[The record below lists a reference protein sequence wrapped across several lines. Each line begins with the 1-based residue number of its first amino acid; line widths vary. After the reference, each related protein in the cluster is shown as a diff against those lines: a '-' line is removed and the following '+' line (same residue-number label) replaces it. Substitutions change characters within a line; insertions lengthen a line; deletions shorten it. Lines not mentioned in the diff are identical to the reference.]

1 LPWDF
6 MKVLGIS
13 TSPRL
18 SSNSDLLLRRALAG
32 ASSTGAV
39 AEYLQLYKHNIKPC
53 TACSACYATGEC
65 IIDDDFNVVLSKII
79 NAQRLIFAT
88 PIYFMSV
95 CAQAK
100 ILIDRCQCLW
110 ASKYMLKKPVSPI
123 EPNTRFA
130 MAIAVGGT
138 KSKKMFESVR
148 LTMKYYFDALDTGY
162 FANLFVS
169 GVDEAGKIEK
179 NADAMEQAFQLGIR
193 LASSEAAPAQT
204 IEIELT

>member
-1 LPWDF
+1 

-32 ASSTGAV
+32 ASSTGAA
-39 AEYLQLYKHNIKPC
+39 AEYLQLYKHDIKPC

-65 IIDDDFNVVLSKII
+65 IIEDDFNVVLSKML

-100 ILIDRCQCLW
+100 MLIDRCQCLW
-110 ASKYMLKKPVSPI
+110 ATKYMLKKPVSPI
-123 EPNTRFA
+123 APNIRFA

-138 KSKKMFESVR
+138 ENKKMFDSIR
-148 LTMKYYFDALDTGY
+148 LTMKYYFDALNMGY

-169 GVDEAGKIEK
+169 GIDEAGKIE
-179 NADAMEQAFQLGIR
+179 NNTDALEQAFQLGVR
-193 LASSEAAPAQT
+193 LSSAEIPAAQT
-204 IEIELT
+204 IETELT